1 MTAFSLAS
9 SKHLILSALKLF
21 LVITTLIFFSLLEV
35 PSKCK

>member
-21 LVITTLIFFSLLEV
+21 LVITTLIFFFPFGS
-35 PSKCK
+35 SFKM